1 MVNFLIA
8 LVIIIC
14 VLMVFV
20 VLAQN
25 PKGSGLSSQFGGG
38 GATQLM
44 GAKRTSDFLERITW
58 GMCVAVFVLCFG
70 VNAILNNQGSNNQP
84 AEEGS
89 PNYGKVNGAQEAP
102 ILPQEGEGEASELTI
117 PAESEEIPTEE
128 SGN

>member
-58 GMCVAVFVLCFG
+58 GMCVAVFLLCFG
-70 VNAILNNQGSNNQP
+70 VNTILNNQRSNQP
-84 AEEGS
+84 SEAGS
-89 PNYGKVNGAQEAP
+89 PNYGNVNGAQEAP
-102 ILPQEGEGEASELTI
+102 ILPQEGEGEASDI
-117 PAESEEIPTEE
+117 VVPTEAE
-128 SGN
+128 EEAPAGGN